1 MPGSPCSS
9 STTPITSG
17 SSLSGSLATT
27 DCISTIRTSGTSTF
41 YYDNFTFSATA
52 GTAYTITLNA
62 PFDAYVYLL
71 SGSTVL
77 AQDDDG
83 NGGTNSKIVYTP
95 TTSGTLTIHCTSYT
109 ASDVGTYTVALSG
122 GSSCTYSISPSSA
135 SPTAAATTGTVTVT
149 AGTGCAWTAT
159 SGAAWLTITSGA
171 SGSGNGTVGY
181 SVAANT
187 GAARSGTMTIAGRTF
202 TVNQAGATTEL
213 VTNGGFD
220 TGAWT
225 PWVAAT
231 NSSLIT
237 TSPQAGTRAVKML
250 GFGNARTTNFYQPIA
265 GFNGTT
271 KTLRFWL
278 KMSSTE
284 GTTTAYDYL
293 YVRIRNTSG
302 GLVTTTP
309 IATYTNRNK
318 SAYTNWTLVT
328 LTIPATA
335 LSNYRIS
342 FEATEDSTQ
351 QTTFF
356 IDSVSIQ

>member
-1 MPGSPCSS
+1 
-9 STTPITSG
+9 
-17 SSLSGSLATT
+17 
-27 DCISTIRTSGTSTF
+27 
-41 YYDNFTFSATA
+41 
-52 GTAYTITLNA
+52 
-62 PFDAYVYLL
+62 
-71 SGSTVL
+71 
-77 AQDDDG
+77 
-83 NGGTNSKIVYTP
+83 
-95 TTSGTLTIHCTSYT
+95 
-109 ASDVGTYTVALSG
+109 
-122 GSSCTYSISPSSA
+122 
-135 SPTAAATTGTVTVT
+135 
-149 AGTGCAWTAT
+149 
-159 SGAAWLTITSGA
+159 
-171 SGSGNGTVGY
+171 
-181 SVAANT
+181 
-187 GAARSGTMTIAGRTF
+187 MTIAGRTF
-202 TVNQAGATTEL
+202 TVNQASGSTEL
-213 VTNGGFD
+213 VANGGFD

-250 GFGNARTTNFYQPIA
+250 GLAATASTNFYQPIA

-284 GTTTAYDYL
+284 GTTRAYDYL
-293 YVRIRNTSG
+293 SVRIRNTSG

-318 SAYTNWTLVT
+318 TAYTNWTLVT
-328 LTIPATA
+328 LTIPSTA

-342 FEATEDSTQ
+342 FEATEDSTE